1 MSPLHAEPW
10 VSSTCRLVT
19 AAVVAAGLSIAAS
32 SAQEQSTLSPRAESG
47 STVDATAVE
56 IPRPDL
62 SSMNPAARQRV
73 RSVQEGLGT
82 LLARPEGAPRPEV
95 GQALGFLGQIY
106 QALDLPEAA
115 EKAYAQARDLVP
127 RDPRWTYYLGLLY
140 NGRGELEAALAEYD
154 RFATARPELALVPLR
169 RGEALLNLGRLE
181 EAAEAFRRAQE
192 LAPEEMGA
200 AALYGLGRVAAEA
213 GDDRAAVERLTRTL
227 ERQPGAT
234 VVHYPL
240 AQAYRRL
247 GNTER
252 ATYHL
257 ALQGDREVAFP
268 DPLGGVLEGIA
279 KSVALDVVAEM
290 AAAEDFDEVEYL
302 GFVAAQFGDS
312 ASAATTPM
320 RQLLESRESEVGGV
334 TFGRLHVALGLVLSR
349 AGEDEAAVEAFS
361 RGIELDPSL
370 VESRLQL
377 GSALARLGRFTEAL
391 EHFDQVLARVPDSVA
406 ARVQRGA
413 VRANLGQLDEAQTDL
428 RAAVDADPG
437 DAEAWL
443 RLGHVLLRSE
453 ETEEGLEALRRAATA
468 PGVAPGVK
476 AEALTAMGEQARAG
490 GDLETAAGHFAAALD
505 VAPHHRP
512 ALAAQ
517 AGLRGQLGQYGR
529 SATLYRRLVELEPD
543 NRVARMGE
551 VTALVLAG
559 EDAAARSRLE
569 AALARNPEDLAF
581 LDVLARHLAAASDE
595 EARDGARAVEL
606 AEELYAKVPTP
617 ESMETLAMAHAEAGD
632 FDNAVEWQQRLLET
646 LGDDVEPAN
655 AARLEANLRRY
666 RNRQSCCASPPRAVA
681 DEGTANESGG
691 F

>member
-1 MSPLHAEPW
+1 MSPLNAGPW
-10 VSSTCRLVT
+10 ISRMFRLVIAVVVGAVLGT
-19 AAVVAAGLSIAAS
+19 AASA
-32 SAQEQSTLSPRAESG
+32 AQEQPASSPEAVSE
-47 STVDATAVE
+47 STVDPAAVE

-73 RSVQEGLGT
+73 RSVQEGLGM
-82 LLARPEGAPRPEV
+82 LLARPAGAPRPEI

-106 QALDLPEAA
+106 QALDLPQAA
-115 EKAYAQARDLVP
+115 EKAYVQARDLVP
-127 RDPRWTYYLGLLY
+127 EDPRWTYYLGLLY

-181 EAAEAFRRAQE
+181 AASEAFRRAQE

-213 GDDRAAVERLTRTL
+213 GDDRAAVERLTRVL

-247 GNTER
+247 GDTER
-252 ATYHL
+252 ARYHL

-268 DPLGGVLEGIA
+268 DPLGSVLEGIA

-312 ASAATTPM
+312 ASAAATPM

-334 TFGRLHVALGLVLSR
+334 ILGRLHAALGLVLSR
-349 AGEDEAAVEAFS
+349 AGEDEAAVDALS

-377 GSALARLGRFTEAL
+377 GSALARLGRFTDAL
-391 EHFDQVLARVPDSVA
+391 EHFDQVLTHVPDSVA

-413 VRANLGQLDEAQTDL
+413 VRANLGRLEEARADL
-428 RAAVDADPG
+428 RAAVDSDSDA
-437 DAEAWL
+437 AEAWL
-443 RLGHVLLRSE
+443 RLGHVLLRSG
-453 ETEEGLEALRRAATA
+453 ETEEGLEALGHAATT
-468 PGVAPGVK
+468 PGVAPSMK
-476 AEALTAMGEQARAG
+476 AEALTAMGEQARAT
-490 GDLETAAGHFAAALD
+490 GDLETAAGHFATALD
-505 VAPHHRP
+505 AAPHHRP

-517 AGLRGQLGQYGR
+517 AGLHGQLGDYR
-529 SATLYRRLVELEPD
+529 ESATLYRRLVELEPD

-559 EDAAARSRLE
+559 EDAAARFRLE
-569 AALARNPEDLAF
+569 VALERNPEDLAF

-595 EARDGARAVEL
+595 QVRDGAQAVEF
-606 AEELYAKVPTP
+606 AEKLYAKVPTP

-632 FDNAVEWQQRLLET
+632 FEKAVEWQQRLLET
-646 LGDDVEPAN
+646 LGEDVDAAN
-655 AARLEANLRRY
+655 ATRLEANLKRY
-666 RNRQSCCASPPRAVA
+666 RNRRSCCAEPPRAAAEGATV
-681 DEGTANESGG
+681 DEGEGS
-691 F
+691 